1 MTKQEVSTQ
10 VDAIR
15 DVLSNAYE
23 MLNNTGDYESE
34 RLDTASISVDKA
46 MTQLFLF
53 LQELDT

>member
-10 VDAIR
+10 VDAIH

-34 RLDTASISVDKA
+34 RLDTASISVEKA
-46 MTQLFLF
+46 MTQLFFF
-53 LQELDT
+53 LQELDK